1 MIDIKKLYGATNYG
15 LEIIKGLYPQAEV
28 GKKFRVRESDDDK
41 TPSSSLQKRKIKV
54 KGVEIEVWGLT
65 DFGGDGSW
73 RNPIDLY
80 MLEKG
85 KSQEQFFEALQELAQ
100 NFNVCETVDAK
111 KNIPRMEYR
120 PALPEKKN
128 GTRTWNVKEQA
139 SDADLL
145 AMGRTVKQE
154 TLDALGWKA
163 LNWITYTKDGQTTI
177 KYSTENYPIFIRE
190 CVIKEKDDKGPAQ
203 KFYKIYEPLNADK
216 KFRFGSY
223 PAGEKPENY
232 IHGIHELVKEYQQYN
247 AKRREEFEANEKN
260 KDKKYQEVKL
270 PCAVICSGDRDA
282 LACRSMGVPPIWLNS
297 ETAKLEESAVKQV
310 FEYVNALY
318 NIPDIDETGIREGK
332 KLALNFLDIKTV
344 WLPQGLRKFRDH
356 RGKPRKDLNDW
367 IDLHPKRDEFYAL
380 LKTAKTAKFYVKND
394 KGAALDTA
402 NLHYFLQLNGF
413 ATYEDETCPDEVQ
426 LIRINGYE
434 VSRVFPVH
442 VRRFLRQWVSENV
455 KDHDVINLVLNTT
468 RISASGLEGM
478 RTKTLVFNSSTP
490 TSQTFFFTNQA
501 VTITGSEITPVK
513 REDYR
518 TQFFV
523 WSDNVIQHKFQMIKE
538 DFFTVNRTN
547 DSDGQPHFQVII
559 NKVASNLMGY
569 FINSSRLY
577 WREEMEVPFNTKAE
591 RDAYAAGHK
600 FDLRGEGL
608 SDEQIY
614 EQELTFLNKVFAAG
628 YMLHSYKDRSKP
640 WAPYAMDNSIGEEG
654 QRNGGTG
661 KSLFFTALEE
671 LIKTVTISGKE
682 PKIFEN
688 DHTFEEVKPQT
699 KMVVIDD
706 CAKSL
711 DIERFYDRLTGKFR
725 VNPKGKT
732 IFTLNFSESPKMAF
746 TTNYVPSSFDPSN
759 VRRLLFM
766 VFSDYYHQKTEDND
780 YLETRSVSDDFG
792 KNLLPPDATYEEWN
806 ADINFLLQCER
817 FYLSV
822 CHENMMIVPPM
833 KNIST
838 RRSLTVM
845 GDTFYEWASSYF
857 AVDSGRLNTYI
868 PRDEAFTSCKQYTN
882 MKEMLSTTFKKKLE
896 HFVKVTDWIDEMNPL
911 DKCNGDENKKRR
923 RIKKNGV
930 EYIYL
935 SSSADGIPF

>member
-1 MIDIKKLYGATNYG
+1 MIQISKLYEATNNG
-15 LEIIKGLYPQAEV
+15 LNIIKMIYPQAEV
-28 GKKFRVRESDDDK
+28 GKKFRVRESTDDK
-41 TPSSSLQKRKIKV
+41 TPSASLQKRKQKV
-54 KGVEIEVWGLT
+54 NGVEMEVWGLT
-65 DFGGDGSW
+65 DFGGNGSW

-80 MLEKG
+80 MYENN
-85 KSQEQFFEALQELAQ
+85 KSQEQFFEALQEIAQ
-100 NFNVCETVDAK
+100 HFNVCETVDAR
-111 KNIPRMEYR
+111 KNTPRVEKR
-120 PALPEKKN
+120 LALPEEKD
-128 GTRTWNVKEQA
+128 GIRTWSVKEQPTVA
-139 SDADLL
+139 EL
-145 AMGRTVKQE
+145 AVMGRTVSQE
-154 TLDALGWKA
+154 TLTALGYKA
-163 LNWITYTKDGQTTI
+163 LNWITNTKDGQTTI
-177 KYSTENYPIFIRE
+177 KYSTDTYPIFLRE
-190 CVIKEKDDKGPAQ
+190 CIVKDADGNSPSD

-216 KFRFGSY
+216 AFRFQIY
-223 PAGEKPENY
+223 PVGGKPHDY
-232 IHGIHELVKEYQQYN
+232 INGLYELRREYEQFN
-247 AKRREEFEANEKN
+247 AKKSEEFEADAKN
-260 KDKKYQEVKL
+260 DGKQYHAQKL
-270 PCAVICSGDRDA
+270 PMAIICSGERDA
-282 LACRSMGVPPIWLNS
+282 LCCRSMGIPPIWLNS
-297 ETAKLEESAVKQV
+297 ETARLESTTIKDIQ
-310 FEYVNALY
+310 EYVRDIY
-318 NIPDIDETGIREGK
+318 NIPDIDETGIREGMH
-332 KLALNFLDIKTV
+332 LALRFLDLKTV
-344 WLPQGLRKFRDH
+344 WLPSSLRKFRDH
-356 RGKPRKDLNDW
+356 RGRPRKDLHDW
-367 IDLHPKRDEFYAL
+367 MDLHPMRDEFYAL
-380 LKTAKTAKFYVKND
+380 LQTAKTAKFYAKND
-394 KGAALDTA
+394 KGASLDTA

-413 ATYEDETCPDEVQ
+413 ATYEDDTCPDEVQ
-426 LIRINGYE
+426 LIRMNGYE

-442 VRRFLRQWVSENV
+442 VRRFLREWVAENV

-468 RISASGLEGM
+468 RISTNGLEGM
-478 RTKTLVFNSSTP
+478 GNKTLVFTSSTP

-501 VTITGSEITPVK
+501 VTVTGSEIKPVK
-513 REDYR
+513 REDYQTR
-518 TQFFV
+518 FFV
-523 WSDNVIQHKFQMIKE
+523 WSDNVIQHNFQMIKE
-538 DFFTVNRTN
+538 DFFTVNRTY
-547 DSDGQPHFQVII
+547 DSEGQSHFQVTI

-577 WREEMEVPFNTKAE
+577 WREEMEMPFNTKTE
-591 RDAYAAGHK
+591 RDAYAASHK

-608 SDEQIY
+608 SDEQIS

-711 DIERFYDRLTGKFR
+711 DIEWFYDRLTGKFR

-732 IFTLNFSESPKMAF
+732 IFTLNFTESPKMAF

-822 CHENMMIVPPM
+822 CQENIMILPPM
-833 KNIST
+833 KNIIT
-838 RRSLTVM
+838 RRSLTAM

-857 AVDSGRLNTYI
+857 AIDSGRLNTLI
-868 PRDEAFTSCKQYTN
+868 PRDEAYKACKEYTN
-882 MKEMLSTTFKKKLE
+882 MTNMVSTTFKKKLE
-896 HFVKVTDWIDEMNPL
+896 HFVKVTAWIDELNPL
-911 DKCNGDENKKRR
+911 DKCNGDENKQRR
-923 RIKKNGV
+923 RIKTNGV

-935 SSSADGIPF
+935 SSTVDGVPF

>member
-1 MIDIKKLYGATNYG
+1 MVDIKKLYESTDMG
-15 LEIIKGLYPQAEV
+15 LRIVKDLFPQAEE
-28 GKKFRVRESDDDK
+28 GKKFRIRASGDSD
-41 TPSSSLQKRKIKV
+41 PSSMLYKRKITV
-54 KGVEIEVWGLT
+54 NGEQMEVWGVT
-65 DFGGDGSW
+65 DFGEDGW
-73 RNPIDLY
+73 QKPIDLY
-80 MLEKG
+80 MHDRG
-85 KSQEQFFEALQELAQ
+85 YGQERFNEALQELAQ
-100 NFNVCETVDAK
+100 KYNVCETVDAK
-111 KNIPRMEYR
+111 RNFPRIEKR
-120 PALPEKKN
+120 TALPEEKNGSRKWDAKKN
-128 GTRTWNVKEQA
+128 A
-139 SDADLL
+139 SDADLKV
-145 AMGRTVKQE
+145 MGRTVKQE

-163 LNWITYTKDGQTTI
+163 LNWIASTKDGQTTI
-177 KYSTENYPIFIRE
+177 KHSTENYPIFIRE
-190 CVIKEKDDKGPAQ
+190 CTVKDADDKGPAG
-203 KFYKIYEPLNADK
+203 KFYKIYEPLNAAK
-216 KFRFGSY
+216 EYRFQSY
-223 PAGEKPENY
+223 PKGGKPENY
-232 IHGIHELVKEYQQYN
+232 VHGLYELKKEYQQYN
-247 AKRREEFEANEKN
+247 AKRRKEFEANEKN

-297 ETAKLEESAVKQV
+297 ETAKLEISTVKQI
-310 FEYVNALY
+310 FEYVNAIY

-332 KLALNFLDIKTV
+332 NLALNFLDIKTV

-356 RGKPRKDLNDW
+356 RGKPRKDLTDW
-367 IDLHPKRDEFYAL
+367 VDLHPKQEDFFTL
-380 LKTAKTAKFYVKND
+380 LRSARSAKFYVKNE
-394 KGAALDTA
+394 KGASLDTA

-413 ATYEDETCPDEVQ
+413 ATYEDDTCPDEVQ

-442 VRRFLRQWVSENV
+442 IRRFLRQWVAENV
-455 KDHDVINLVLNTT
+455 KDHDVLNLVLNTT
-468 RISASGLEGM
+468 KISVNGLEGM
-478 RTKTLVFNSSTP
+478 NNKPLVFKSSTP

-501 VTITGSEITPVK
+501 VTVTGSEITPVK
-513 REDYR
+513 RENYQ

-523 WSDNVIQHKFQMIKE
+523 WSDNVIQHEFQMIKE
-538 DFFTVNRTN
+538 DFFTVNRTS
-547 DSDGQPHFQVII
+547 DSEGQPHFQVHI

-577 WREEMEVPFNTKAE
+577 WREEMETPFSTKAE
-591 RDAYAAGHK
+591 RDAYAAAHK
-600 FDLRGEGL
+600 FDLRGDGL
-608 SDEQIY
+608 SDEQIS
-614 EQELTFLNKVFAAG
+614 EQEQTFLNKVFAAG

-711 DIERFYDRLTGKFR
+711 VVERFYDRMSGKFR
-725 VNPKGKT
+725 VNPKGNH
-732 IFTLNFSESPKMAF
+732 IFTLSYTESPKMAF
-746 TTNYVPSSFDPSN
+746 TTNYVPASFDASN

-766 VFSDYYHQKTEDND
+766 VFSDYYHKKTEDND
-780 YLETRSVSDDFG
+780 YLEDRSVCDDFG

-822 CHENMMIVPPM
+822 CQENIMIVPPM
-833 KNIST
+833 KNIIT
-838 RRSLTVM
+838 RRSLTAM
-845 GDTFYEWASSYF
+845 GDTFYEWASNFF
-857 AVDSGRLNTYI
+857 AVDSGRLNKPI
-868 PRDEAFTSCKQYTN
+868 PREEAFEACKKCTG
-882 MKEMLSTTFKKKLE
+882 MTGMLSNIFKKKLE
-896 HFVKVTDWIDEMNPL
+896 HFVKVAEWIDELNPL
-911 DKCNGDENKKRR
+911 DKCIGEDNKKRR
-923 RIKKNGV
+923 RIKSNNV

-935 SSSADGIPF
+935 LSSADGVPF